1 MKYKDDAPDDKEL
14 LRLSYNIARKWNQV
28 GILLGLPR
36 NTINYIEKNSKDK
49 AYDMLLDW
57 RNTTTS
63 LSHHKDLYNALCDE
77 IVGLNNVAKTFCL
90 E

>member
-1 MKYKDDAPDDKEL
+1 MKYKDDAPDDREL

-28 GILLGLPR
+28 GILLGLPS
-36 NTINYIEKNSKDK
+36 NTIDHIEKNSMNK
-49 AYDMLLDW
+49 AHDMLREW

-77 IVGLNNVAKTFCL
+77 MVGLNNFAKKFCL